1 MRPLMVLRALERR
14 PTWPALASLDG
25 ALRADSGEAVVEAY
39 VGVVRALLLEGRADP
54 ACALAAALLEAEN
67 VLGFSGDPPRGVRTA
82 VGYDLAVV
90 ADAVRRD
97 WYAETRAR
105 VATDLPPLRELARPP
120 RSGPWE
126 AAVSELAAALREAPY
141 GELVDHVLQHIGKHG
156 TGAAARYLALRWQ
169 AGELRGI
176 AHPAV
181 ADAAALVGVDDQLE
195 RLFVNTEALL
205 SGAPAHNA
213 LLYGPRGSGKS
224 TAVRSL
230 LPRYA
235 ERGLRLVELAGDD
248 LQRLPEV
255 VEQLRGRPQRFV
267 LYVDD
272 LSFEQD
278 DRRYHPLKTLL
289 EGSLTAR
296 PENVV
301 LYATSNRRHLLRE
314 RLSERPGPGEDD
326 DVHAWDT
333 HNERLALADRFGLTL
348 TFPSATQRRYLE
360 IVTALAERE
369 GIKAADLRDRA
380 VRFADW
386 GNGYSGRTARQFID
400 AIVQER
406 VSGRA

>member
-1 MRPLMVLRALERR
+1 VRPLMVLRALERR
-14 PTWPALASLDG
+14 PTWPALASLDD
-25 ALRADSGEAVVEAY
+25 ALRGDAGDAVDAAY
-39 VGVVRALLLEGRADP
+39 VGVVRALLREQRADLVS
-54 ACALAAALLEAEN
+54 AVAAALLEGPT
-67 VLGFSGDPPRGVRTA
+67 VLGSVEDLPRGVRSA
-82 VGYDLAVV
+82 VHGDLITIA
-90 ADAVRRD
+90 AAVRRD
-97 WYAETRAR
+97 WQEEAAAR
-105 VATDLPPLRELARPP
+105 TATDLPPLCELAHPP
-120 RSGPWE
+120 VPDPWE
-126 AAVSELAAALREAPY
+126 GAVAELAAALLGASDE
-141 GELVDHVLQHIGKHG
+141 ELVEHFLLRVRTHG
-156 TGAAARYLALRWQ
+156 TGAAARFPALRWQ
-169 AGELRGI
+169 EGELRGI

-181 ADAAALVGVDDQLE
+181 ADAAELVGVDEQLE
-195 RLFVNTEALL
+195 RLFTNTEALL
-205 SGAPAHNA
+205 NGAPAHNV

-235 ERGLRLVELAGDD
+235 GRGLRLVELAGDD

-255 VEQLRGRPQRFV
+255 VEQVRALPQRFV

-296 PENVV
+296 PVNVV

-360 IVTALAERE
+360 IVSALAERE
-369 GIKAADLRDRA
+369 GIVASDLRDRA

>member
-1 MRPLMVLRALERR
+1 WE
-14 PTWPALASLDG
+14 
-25 ALRADSGEAVVEAY
+25 EAVAE
-39 VGVVRALLLEGRADP
+39 
-54 ACALAAALLEAEN
+54 LATALLEESDDDL
-67 VLGFSGDPPRGVRTA
+67 VERLLRRFRT
-82 VGYDLAVV
+82 
-90 ADAVRRD
+90 
-97 WYAETRAR
+97 
-105 VATDLPPLRELARPP
+105 
-120 RSGPWE
+120 
-126 AAVSELAAALREAPY
+126 
-141 GELVDHVLQHIGKHG
+141 HG
-156 TGAAARYLALRWQ
+156 TGAAARYAALRWE

-181 ADAAALVGVDDQLE
+181 ADASALVGVHEQLE
-195 RLFVNTEALL
+195 RLFGNTEALL
-205 SGAPAHNA
+205 SGAPAHNV

-230 LPRYA
+230 LPRFA
-235 ERGLRLVELAGDD
+235 DRGLRLVELAGDD
-248 LQRLPEV
+248 LQRLPDV
-255 VEQLRGRPQRFV
+255 VERLRSRPQRFV

-272 LSFEQD
+272 LSFEHG

-296 PENVV
+296 PDNVV

-314 RLSERPGPGEDD
+314 RLSERPEPGEDD

-360 IVTALAERE
+360 IVTALAARE
-369 GIKAADLRDRA
+369 GVSAPDLRERA

-406 VSGRA
+406 ASGRA